1 MSRSIAKV
9 LSVISV
15 IAVFILVFV
24 FAANQ
29 NETAMYITMAIW
41 FVIYLVLMYFQ
52 RCPHCGAWPRK
63 GSFFDEYCPRC
74 GGSLYD
80 E

>member
-1 MSRSIAKV
+1 MSRGLAKL

-15 IAVFILVFV
+15 IVLLVLVFI
-24 FAANQ
+24 FAASKNQ
-29 NETAMYITMAIW
+29 VAMYIAMAIW
-41 FVIYLVLMYFQ
+41 FVLYSVLMYFQ

-63 GSFFDEYCPRC
+63 GSFFDEFCPRC
-74 GGSLYD
+74 GGNLD